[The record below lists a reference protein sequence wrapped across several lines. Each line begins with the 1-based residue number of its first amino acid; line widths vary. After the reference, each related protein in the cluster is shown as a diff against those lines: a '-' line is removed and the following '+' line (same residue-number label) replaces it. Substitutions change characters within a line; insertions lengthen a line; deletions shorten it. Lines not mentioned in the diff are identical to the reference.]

1 MTPGGL
7 SPVKLATPEIQAI
20 TDQVKCQLE
29 AKVNQAF
36 NLFKAIEFRTQ
47 VVAGTNYFIK
57 VRGPF
62 LVQYAEDKYAHL
74 RVFQSLSNDGG
85 NLTLHGY
92 QLNHTRTDPIT
103 SF

>member
-57 VRGPF
+57 V
-62 LVQYAEDKYAHL
+62 QYAEDKYAHL